1 MSLDRITQLLETAEA
16 EAIWGYETHAAPEV
30 MERFGMASARIGG
43 GVALAVRD
51 DATNYWSRAL
61 GFGFTEPVTAEVVAS
76 VTDFYR
82 GNGNSIAVLNVAP
95 SVLPADWDAIC
106 AKEGI
111 TGGGTWVKL
120 ARPAGLVNAPETE
133 LRVAE
138 IEPADAE
145 LWATVLTRGFGMPEE
160 LLVPMSK
167 GVVGQPGW
175 TAYGA
180 YEGDQL
186 IAAAALLITSEVAEF
201 CGAATLPEHRG
212 KGAQSALLAARAAR
226 AVAEGVKWFSAET
239 GKPDEGSKNSSLNN
253 MMRAGFEV
261 RYDRRNWIW
270 RP

>member
-1 MSLDRITQLLETAEA
+1 MSHDRITELLETAEA
-16 EAIWGYETHAAPEV
+16 ESVWGYETYATPEV

-61 GFGFTEPVTAEVVAS
+61 GFGFSEPLSAEVVAS

-82 GNGNSIAVLNVAP
+82 GNGNPIAVLNIAP
-95 SVLPADWDAIC
+95 SVLPVDWDAIC

-120 ARPAGLVNAPETE
+120 ARPAGLVAAPETE

-138 IEPADAE
+138 IEPVDAE

-180 YEGDQL
+180 YEGDEL
-186 IAAAALLITSEVAEF
+186 VAAATVLITGEVAEF

-212 KGAQSALLAARAAR
+212 KGAQSALLAARAQK
-226 AVAEGVKWFSAET
+226 AVAAGVKWFSAET
-239 GKPDEGSKNSSLNN
+239 GKPDEGEKNSSLNN
-253 MMRAGFEV
+253 MVRAGFEI

>member
-1 MSLDRITQLLETAEA
+1 MDLAELLETAEA
-16 EAIWGYETHAAPEV
+16 ESIWGYETHAAPEV
-30 MERFGMASARIGG
+30 IERFGMASARIGG
-43 GVALAVRD
+43 GVALAVRND
-51 DATNYWSRAL
+51 PTNYWSRAL

-76 VTDFYR
+76 ITDFYR
-82 GNGNSIAVLNVAP
+82 GNGNPIAVLNLAP

-120 ARPAGLVNAPETE
+120 ARPAGPVAAPDTE

-145 LWATVLTRGFGMPEE
+145 QWASVLTRGFGMPEE
-160 LLVPMSK
+160 LLVPMAKS
-167 GVVGQPGW
+167 VVGRPGW

-186 IAAAALLITSEVAEF
+186 VAAATLLISGEVAEF

-212 KGAQSALLAARAAR
+212 KGAQSALLAARAQKAG
-226 AVAEGVKWFSAET
+226 AEGVQWFSAET
-239 GKPDEGSKNSSLNN
+239 GKPDEGEQNVSLNN
-253 MMRAGFEV
+253 LARAGFEIQ
-261 RYDRRNWIW
+261 YDRRNWIW

>member
-1 MSLDRITQLLETAEA
+1 MSTDRITELLETAEA
-16 EAIWGYETHAAPEV
+16 ESVWGYETNTSPEV

-43 GVALAVRD
+43 GVALAVRH

-61 GFGFTEPVTAEVVAS
+61 GFGFTEPVTAELVAS
-76 VTDFYR
+76 ITDFYR
-82 GNGNSIAVLNVAP
+82 GNGNPIAVLNLAP
-95 SVLPADWDAIC
+95 SVLPADWDQIC

-111 TGGGTWVKL
+111 TAGSTWVKL
-120 ARPAGLVNAPETE
+120 ARPAGPVATPETA

-138 IEPADAE
+138 IEVSDAE
-145 LWATVLTRGFGMPEE
+145 SWATVLTRGFGMPEDM
-160 LLVPMSK
+160 LVPMSK

-186 IAAAALLITSEVAEF
+186 VAAAALLISGEVAEF

-212 KGAQSALLAARAAR
+212 KGAQSALLAARAQK

-239 GKPDEGSKNSSLNN
+239 GKPDEGEKNSSLNN
-253 MMRAGFEV
+253 MTRAGFEIQ
-261 RYDRRNWIW
+261 YDRRNWVW

>member
-1 MSLDRITQLLETAEA
+1 MSDDRLVELLETAEA
-16 EAIWGYETHAAPEV
+16 EAVWGYETHAAPEV
-30 MERFGMASARIGG
+30 LERFGMASARIGG
-43 GVALAVRD
+43 GVALAVRN
-51 DATNYWSRAL
+51 DATHYWSRAL
-61 GFGFTEPVTAEVVAS
+61 GFGFTEPVTAKVVAS
-76 VTDFYR
+76 IIDFYR
-82 GNGNSIAVLNVAP
+82 SNGNPVAVLNLAP

-111 TGGGTWVKL
+111 TAGGTWVKV
-120 ARPAGLVNAPETE
+120 ARPAGPIATPSTG

-145 LWATVLTRGFGMPEE
+145 LWATVLTRGFGMPED
-160 LLVPMSK
+160 LLVPMSL

-186 IAAAALLITSEVAEF
+186 VAAASLLITGEVAEF

-212 KGAQSALLAARAAR
+212 KGAQSALLAARAQK

-239 GKPDEGSKNSSLNN
+239 GKPDEGEKNSSLNN
-253 MMRAGFEV
+253 MTRAGFEIQ
-261 RYDRRNWIW
+261 YDRKNWIW

>member
-1 MSLDRITQLLETAEA
+1 MSPDRIAELVETAEA
-16 EAIWGYETHAAPEV
+16 QAIWDYETHASPEV

-43 GVALAVRD
+43 GVALAVRN

-61 GFGFTEPVTAEVVAS
+61 GFGFGEPVTAELVAS
-76 VTDFYR
+76 ITDFYR
-82 GNGNSIAVLNVAP
+82 GNGNPIAVLNFAP

-106 AKEGI
+106 AKEGL
-111 TGGGTWVKL
+111 TAGSTWVKL
-120 ARPAGLVNAPETE
+120 ARAAGPVPTPETA

-138 IEPADAE
+138 IGPAEAE
-145 LWATVLTRGFGMPEE
+145 LWSTVLTRGFGMPED

-167 GVVGQPGW
+167 GAVGQPGW

-186 IAAAALLITSEVAEF
+186 VAAAALLITGEVAEF

-212 KGAQSALLAARAAR
+212 KGAQSALLAARAQK
-226 AVAEGVKWFSAET
+226 AVAEGAKWFSAET
-239 GKPDEGSKNSSLNN
+239 GKPDEGEKNSSLNN
-253 MMRAGFEV
+253 MTRAGFEIQ
-261 RYDRRNWIW
+261 YDRSNWIW